1 MCALYALSSESRVA
15 ALAGG
20 IAKLDARGVQP
31 TAVVMNPR
39 RTSGRSTGKRSARPA
54 PAAGPSIRPMAL
66 RPPDPMSGSGASPVL
81 RCADLASGT
90 ALVADWTAF
99 DIYLGSDFRIDVSSE
114 ADNRFDQNVTGFRA
128 EEDFGFTAEPA
139 VRTGKVVKIT
149 GP

>member
-1 MCALYALSSESRVA
+1 
-15 ALAGG
+15 
-20 IAKLDARGVQP
+20 
-31 TAVVMNPR
+31 
-39 RTSGRSTGKRSARPA
+39 
-54 PAAGPSIRPMAL
+54 
-66 RPPDPMSGSGASPVL
+66 MSGSGASPVL

-149 GP
+149 GL